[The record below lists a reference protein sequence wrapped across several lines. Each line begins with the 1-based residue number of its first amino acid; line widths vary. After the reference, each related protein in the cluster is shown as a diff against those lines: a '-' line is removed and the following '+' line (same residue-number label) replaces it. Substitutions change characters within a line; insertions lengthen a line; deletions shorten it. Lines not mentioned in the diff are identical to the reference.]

1 MNILSKNF
9 SKELLNIILEYYD
22 DFQDNTLNRLKYNL
36 NKYKHVQIWMNKYT
50 SVGSMQKFKIDSL
63 SKSENFLYMNIILE
77 CNINKNLKNYFYID
91 NLDIITIQNIKI
103 FFEFLFLINRINVSV
118 DVIKLDNNILY
129 LKIFLKNY
137 IVNYFIQHTTGTYIF
152 HKYRLELIRNR
163 ISDYDIDCNSVY
175 LQEDEHSINNFRKK
189 ISLLYYIFDFPNIN
203 YNKIYTLIM

>member
-9 SKELLNIILEYYD
+9 PKDLLNIILEYYD

-50 SVGSMQKFKIDSL
+50 RVGSMQKFKIDSL

-77 CNINKNLKNYFYID
+77 SNVNKNLKNYFYID
-91 NLDIITIQNIKI
+91 NLDIITIQNIKN

-118 DVIKLDNNILY
+118 YVIKLDNNILY

-137 IVNYFIQHTTGTYIF
+137 IVNYVIQYTTGTNLF
-152 HKYRLELIRNR
+152 HKYRFELIRNR

-175 LQEDEHSINNFRKK
+175 LQEDEHSINNFRQK
-189 ISLLYYIFDFPNIN
+189 IGLLYHIFEFPNIN